1 MSRQEFINELENLLA
16 NIPEKDRQEAIQYYQ
31 DYFEDAGVE
40 NEEQIIHELGTPERV
55 AAIIQEDLRNEGMKD
70 RGEFTE
76 KGYHDPAFD
85 QKAQDAVVKVNP
97 TMNQQGNGQQYY
109 QQNGQQ
115 YGQADGQQYSQQNGQ
130 QYGQTNGQQN
140 NQNKEP
146 EYVYE
151 YASIPK
157 GLLIIGAI
165 LFIPVGI
172 PLLATGFGFFVAA
185 VAVIFSMVVTFGALA
200 FGLTFGGVVMVVA
213 GISQLFSVP
222 MYALLVCGGGLI
234 LVSIGLLSALVTKF
248 FAKLFPMFFRG
259 VINLLRLP
267 FKRRVMA

>member
-76 KGYHDPAFD
+76 KGYHNPAFD
-85 QKAQDAVVKVNP
+85 QNKQDVVMKVDP
-97 TMNQQGNGQQYY
+97 TMNQQGNQQQYY

-115 YGQADGQQYSQQNGQ
+115 YGQTGQQYNQ

-140 NQNKEP
+140 NQNQEP
-146 EYVYE
+146 QYVYE
-151 YASIPK
+151 YSSIPK
-157 GLLIIGAI
+157 VLLIIGAV

-172 PLLATGFGFFVAA
+172 PLLATGFGLFVAA
-185 VAVIFSMVVTFGALA
+185 MAVIFSMVVTFGALA
-200 FGLTFGGVVMVVA
+200 FGLTFGGVAMVVA

-234 LVSIGLLSALVTKF
+234 LVSIGLLSALVSKI
-248 FAKLFPMFFRG
+248 FAKMIPMFFKG

-267 FKRRVMA
+267 FRRRVMA